1 MELEEAIKM
10 VEYIKNETKLA
21 CEFPKATERDKN
33 RWGKEVQALEVVLHY
48 IKEESI
54 HKAVVE
60 EQIEELDKEEKDL
73 QDSISEEER
82 EEYSDAN
89 ISFNLMDIEIRRQ
102 ALQEI
107 LNKGEKDG

>member
-1 MELEEAIKM
+1 MKLKEAIKILAS
-10 VEYIKNETKLA
+10 YETKIVY
-21 CEFPKATERDKN
+21 EITDKDKKAVKTILN
-33 RWGKEVQALEVVLHY
+33 Y

-54 HKAVVE
+54 PKAVVE
-60 EQIEELDKEEKDL
+60 EKIEELDKEEKDL

-107 LNKGEKDG
+107 LKESK

>member
-54 HKAVVE
+54 SRAIVE
-60 EQIEELDKEEKDL
+60 DRVKELKLIREEEEKTRFVL
-73 QDSISEEER
+73 SYSIYNAITKIPVIEDIDIEKIR
-82 EEYSDAN
+82 EE
-89 ISFNLMDIEIRRQ
+89 
-102 ALQEI
+102 
-107 LNKGEKDG
+107 NK

>member
-1 MELEEAIKM
+1 MKLEEAINNL
-10 VEYIKNETKLA
+10 ENYIKLDSQYIEYDDSDFAKFCKNH
-21 CEFPKATERDKN
+21 CEDIAKII
-33 RWGKEVQALEVVLHY
+33 HY

-54 HKAVVE
+54 SKAVVE
-60 EQIEELDKEEKDL
+60 EKIEELDKEEKDL

-107 LNKGEKDG
+107 LNKGE

>member
-54 HKAVVE
+54 SRAIVE
-60 EQIEELDKEEKDL
+60 DRVKELKLIREEEEKTRFVLSYSIYNAITNEIDDL
-73 QDSISEEER
+73 EQ
-82 EEYSDAN
+82 
-89 ISFNLMDIEIRRQ
+89 
-102 ALQEI
+102 I
-107 LNKGEKDG
+107 LNKGE